1 MKIDVNKVDLTN
13 SNQKVIAAVLLI
25 ATLFLL
31 YYVAP
36 PLVLILKNTWTIIL
50 LGAPLALIVLFVAFN
65 PMLIWNVFKQL
76 SWNLTKSL
84 ISGDKLG
91 YMYRYHDYIL
101 MKMGQLDANIKN
113 IGTIRVKLQRRI
125 AELNSSISNNNK
137 QVAAHQR
144 NNSPQTVISVL
155 VNKISLE
162 TKQLQTLLPRFE
174 SIESQEGYLVKL
186 YEAWDSDQKQLKDTL
201 DLKAQEYEMLK
212 EASEAVG
219 NAKEFLKGNT
229 EEYKIYQESL
239 NQIEQSVS
247 QYTANLDDFERK
259 VRPILDDINAQK
271 AVDQEAG
278 LKLIEEFKKTGSLK
292 LDSSSL

>member
-13 SNQKVIAAVLLI
+13 NNQKIVAAILL
-25 ATLFLL
+25 AVTLFLL
-31 YYVAP
+31 YYLLP
-36 PLVLILKNTWTIIL
+36 PIVVILKNLWIAIIL
-50 LGAPLALIVLFVAFN
+50 AIPLIFIVAN
-65 PMLIWNVFKQL
+65 PMLVWNVFKQL

-101 MKMGQLDANIKN
+101 IKMGQLDTNIKS
-113 IGTIRVKLQRRI
+113 IGAIRAKLQRKI
-125 AELNSSISNNNK
+125 SELASSVENNK
-137 QVAAHQR
+137 KQALAHEKQG
-144 NNSPQTVISVL
+144 SPKTVLSVIA
-155 VNKISLE
+155 NKVIIE
-162 TKQLQTLLPRFE
+162 TKQLDTLLPKYK
-174 SIESQEGYLVKL
+174 SIESQEKYLVEL
-186 YEAWDSDQKQLKDTL
+186 YQAWDSDQKQLKDTL
-201 DLKAQEYEMLK
+201 DAKADEYRMLK

-259 VRPILDDINAQK
+259 VKPLMENIAAQK
-271 AVDQEAG
+271 SVDEEAG
-278 LKLIEEFKKTGSLK
+278 LRLIEEFKKNSSLK
-292 LDSSSL
+292 LETV